1 MGKPTVGELAIELSD
16 IADSLEAITSTER
29 RIRRLQLPAAIVTA
43 IAAWLALVVVG
54 GGGTGVWVLGNA
66 LLFLGLIKAAGLY
79 KGRERKQ
86 LLEDRDALLQLGA
99 LAPSEP
105 VD

>member
-1 MGKPTVGELAIELSD
+1 M
-16 IADSLEAITSTER
+16 
-29 RIRRLQLPAAIVTA
+29 VTT

-54 GGGTGVWVLGNA
+54 GGGAGVWVLSNA

-86 LLEDRDALLQLGA
+86 LLEDRDALLQGGM
-99 LAPSEP
+99 LAPP
-105 VD
+105 DPAD